1 MKADTQNRLVYLDSA
16 ATSLQKPKTV
26 YTAVQLAMRTMASPG
41 RGGHAPAMRAA
52 DVSWRCREAIAAL
65 FGMKDP
71 ARVVF
76 TMNAT
81 HALNIAL
88 SSLLLPGDRVV
99 VSGYEHNAVM
109 RTLYQIGAD
118 ADVAAA
124 PPFDHAATISAF
136 KARIR
141 GAKAAV
147 LCHVSNVF
155 GCIQPLPEIAEICDE
170 AHVPLVL
177 DASQSAGAYR
187 FDFDGLSLRFAAMP
201 GHKGLL
207 GPQGTGVLL
216 CSGPAVPL
224 MAGGTGSDSL
234 MMEMPGYLPDRLEA
248 GTHNIP
254 GIAGLLAGVEWIRRE
269 TPEKLFRHER
279 RLAGLAAERLR
290 RIKGVRLFFTP
301 DDSLQAGLL
310 SFTVPG
316 IGCEAI
322 AQRLSDAGI
331 AVRAGYHCAPLA
343 HQTGGTVDTGTVR
356 FSFSPFNTDGEVHYA
371 AKHLEKILKNL

>member
-1 MKADTQNRLVYLDSA
+1 MKADTRNMLVYLDSA
-16 ATSLQKPKTV
+16 ATSLQKPKSV
-26 YTAVQLAMRTMASPG
+26 YSAVQLAMRTMASPG

-65 FGMKDP
+65 FGVKDP

-88 SSLLLPGDRVV
+88 RSLLQPDERVV
-99 VSGYEHNAVM
+99 VSGYEHNAVT
-109 RTLYQIGAD
+109 RTLFQIGAD
-118 ADVAAA
+118 ADVAAS
-124 PPFDHAATISAF
+124 PPFDRAATISAF
-136 KARIR
+136 QARLP

-147 LCHVSNVF
+147 LCHASNVF
-155 GCIQPLPEIAEICDE
+155 GCIQPLPEIADICTK
-170 AHVPLVL
+170 AHVPLIL
-177 DASQSAGAYR
+177 DASQSAGTHR
-187 FDFDGLSLRFAAMP
+187 FDFDGLGLRFAAMP
-201 GHKGLL
+201 GHKGLF

-216 CSGPAVPL
+216 CSEPVTPL

-234 MMEMPGYLPDRLEA
+234 MMEMPDYLPDRLEA

-254 GIAGLLAGVEWIRRE
+254 GIAGLLAGVEWIIRE

-279 RLAGLAAERLR
+279 RLAALAAERLA
-290 RIKGVRLFFTP
+290 RIEGVRLYYTP
-301 DDSLQAGLL
+301 NDALQAGLL

-316 IGCEAI
+316 VGCETI
-322 AQRLSDAGI
+322 AQHLSDSGI

-343 HQTGGTVDTGTVR
+343 HQTGGTADTGTVR
-356 FSFSPFNTDGEVHYA
+356 ISFSPFNTDGEVHYA
-371 AKHLEKILKNL
+371 VNRLEKILKNL